1 VKKVGA
7 LSALAVFALT
17 GLALASSTDSAAASL
32 RVIGKGTSGSSSGE
46 FAVTVARG
54 SKKKANALYI
64 RGYGRDLSGHAVV
77 TCSRGLSIGS
87 KSKSFDAV
95 RSGQLYRL
103 PLPFAGDCEV
113 TASLSG
119 FGRIRLEILA

>member
-1 VKKVGA
+1 VKKAGA
-7 LSALAVFALT
+7 LIILAVLPFA
-17 GLALASSTDSAAASL
+17 GLAFASSADAAAASL
-32 RVIGKGTSGSSSGE
+32 RVIGNGSSGSSSGE
-46 FAVTVARG
+46 FAITVARG
-54 SKKKANALYI
+54 SKKKASALYI

-77 TCSRGLSIGS
+77 ACSRGFSVGS
-87 KSKSFDAV
+87 KSKAFGAM
-95 RSGQLYRL
+95 RSGTLYRV

>member
-1 VKKVGA
+1 MRKIGA
-7 LSALAVFALT
+7 LITLAVLAFA
-17 GLALASSTDSAAASL
+17 GLAFASSTDAGTSGL
-32 RVIGKGTSGSSSGE
+32 RVIGNGSAGSSSGE

-64 RGYGRDLSGHAVV
+64 RGFGRDLSGHAGVA
-77 TCSRGLSIGS
+77 CSRGFSVGS
-87 KSKSFDAV
+87 KSKAFGAM
-95 RSGQLYRL
+95 RSGTLYRI

-119 FGRIRLEILA
+119 FGRIRLEILG